1 MGGSY
6 IASMSSLDQFVQL
19 LFWAPWL
26 GLLVVLCPLLVLAFL
41 WRIYPTWR
49 LVAVACASL
58 ALSLLMLLVPLLTLG
73 RGSSQGGGGW
83 VETLQSQASLLFY
96 FLALVDVLLLTLLA
110 VDLVSVVKATAIEVT
125 RQMLKSGSLGASQ
138 EVTLWIENRGTRKH
152 RMIVRD
158 DLPEYMVA
166 NPPEQLLELGPRK
179 KAELTY
185 QLKPNRRGAFS
196 LERVHFK
203 LVSQLGFWTRLFD
216 KECKQDVAV
225 YPNMQQLSE
234 YAMLA
239 KTNRLSL
246 IGVRATR
253 QVGQDNNF
261 ERLRD
266 YTLDD
271 NYKHM
276 DWRATAR
283 RRKLT
288 VKEFQQDKSQRI
300 MFLLDCGRLMTN
312 EYRGLSLLDYA
323 MNSIL
328 MMSYVALQQG
338 DSVGMMCFSDHIEK
352 YVPLRGGPK
361 QMNHVLHGLFDRFP
375 RMHQS
380 NFDEAFLYL
389 SQRCRRRTLV
399 VLITNVIDDITAS
412 QVTGYLSTLRPRHL
426 PVLCLMRDRRVFEM
440 ADNPALEEE
449 ILYPSAAAAQLLLWR
464 HELIEKVKVSGA
476 LVLDAFPDQLTSC
489 MVNRYLEIK
498 AKHML

>member
-1 MGGSY
+1 
-6 IASMSSLDQFVQL
+6 
-19 LFWAPWL
+19 
-26 GLLVVLCPLLVLAFL
+26 
-41 WRIYPTWR
+41 
-49 LVAVACASL
+49 
-58 ALSLLMLLVPLLTLG
+58 
-73 RGSSQGGGGW
+73 
-83 VETLQSQASLLFY
+83 
-96 FLALVDVLLLTLLA
+96 
-110 VDLVSVVKATAIEVT
+110 
-125 RQMLKSGSLGASQ
+125 
-138 EVTLWIENRGTRKH
+138 
-152 RMIVRD
+152 
-158 DLPEYMVA
+158 
-166 NPPEQLLELGPRK
+166 
-179 KAELTY
+179 
-185 QLKPNRRGAFS
+185 
-196 LERVHFK
+196 VHFK

-361 QMNHVLHGLFDRFP
+361 QMNHMLHGLFDRFP

-399 VLITNVIDDITAS
+399 VLITNVIDDITAA

-476 LVLDAFPDQLTSC
+476 LVIDAFPDQLTSC